1 MAFIKTTPSELRVGL
16 YIKLECS
23 WWNHPFAKNQFKLTS
38 NKEIRTIRSIKK
50 YEIFYDPDLSDP
62 EPETES
68 EPSSASQEVEEAVF
82 ANKER
87 EIVQEE
93 LRKEQTQAC
102 EQHAIELQKA
112 AYVYQQVIAQAKIGM
127 KRISDG
133 HAAGLKSLD
142 QVLATLN
149 HSLTKP
155 ETATAL
161 IDILASAKTD
171 DPYLAHSLN
180 VCVVSLLVGYEY
192 KFDKDRLY
200 ALGMAALLHD
210 IGKHNFPI
218 SLRNKRSGLTKVEQQ
233 EYARHPLVGKEMVER
248 FGAISPQAV
257 EAVYQHHERMNGSGF
272 PLGIHE
278 DEIGIFA
285 KIIMAADEY
294 DHLCHQPDS
303 GKNFP
308 PAEALSYLYD
318 EYVVNNLMLV
328 SNQINEL
335 CEGTS
340 PVVEVQE
347 NAESANK
354 NNQDY
359 NNIDKAQLSEEVIV
373 LMVRAL
379 GVYPPGTIV
388 ELTNGL
394 LGLVSSV
401 NIEERTKPCVMMY
414 VNGVSRKDA
423 RLVDLAKEEDVAIV
437 HSVRP
442 QQLPKDAH
450 EYFFAGR
457 G

>member
-62 EPETES
+62 NPEDES
-68 EPSSASQEVEEAVF
+68 EQSSGLIATEGTVSADED
-82 ANKER
+82 R
-87 EIVQEE
+87 EIAQEE
-93 LRKEQTQAC
+93 IRQEQIQAC

-112 AYVYQQVIAQAKIGM
+112 SYVYQQVIAQAKIAM

-142 QVLATLN
+142 QVLATLT
-149 HSLTKP
+149 HALTKP

-171 DPYLAHSLN
+171 DPYIAHALN
-180 VCVVSLLVGYEY
+180 VCVVSLLIGHEY
-192 KFDKDRLY
+192 AFDKKQLY
-200 ALGMAALLHD
+200 ALGTAALLHD
-210 IGKHNFPI
+210 IGKHNYPM
-218 SLRNKRSGLTKVEQQ
+218 SLRNKRSGLTKAEHL
-233 EYARHPLVGKEMVER
+233 EYAHHPLVGKEIVER
-248 FGAISPQAV
+248 FGAIPPQAV

-272 PLGIHE
+272 PLGIRE
-278 DEIGIFA
+278 DEIGTLA

-303 GKNFP
+303 EKNFP

-318 EYVVNNLMLV
+318 EYVVNNLELV
-328 SNQINEL
+328 SNRINDL
-335 CEGTS
+335 CEGRLA
-340 PVVEVQE
+340 VVEVPE
-347 NAESANK
+347 DGESPEK
-354 NNQDY
+354 DGQDPVSEE
-359 NNIDKAQLSEEVIV
+359 AQLSEEVIV

-394 LGLVSSV
+394 LGLVSNV
-401 NIEERTKPCVMMY
+401 NFEERTKPCVMMY
-414 VNGVSRKDA
+414 VNGVPRKDA
-423 RLVDLAKEEDVAIV
+423 RLVDLAKEDDVAIV

-457 G
+457 A